1 MLYAAQ
7 CQTKVLTTCPFFSL
21 QRAMPGLRGHRLFLL
36 DRRVVRPVGARE
48 GAEESFAVM
57 GAIGNG
63 EAGMAAWVCAAS
75 SSVHALCACET
86 LHCPQHPAQRSV
98 CLPVAHGAALCA
110 VYDVA
115 IGCHPACTCPDCGK
129 GNICKHILFVLLR
142 VLHLPTTEPLV
153 WQKALLPSEVDE
165 VRHRAALG

>member
-1 MLYAAQ
+1 MASLWAGPKIGIRSSDFAQ
-7 CQTKVLTTCPFFSL
+7 NGSVGGSES
-21 QRAMPGLRGHRLFLL
+21 PG
-36 DRRVVRPVGARE
+36 
-48 GAEESFAVM
+48 
-57 GAIGNG
+57 
-63 EAGMAAWVCAAS
+63 AGGRSWVCAAS